1 MFRQLDFAH
10 FGKTMSVFTR
20 RKSSAT
26 RTEDPETDKMPF
38 DESILM
44 YSNSFQNGP
53 FKNAEKQSFK
63 SIDLKDLLC
72 FDESD
77 VFDIPP
83 VARKTLEVGPLNDVD
98 INGVYMPHIVDSIS
112 AALTSV

>member
-1 MFRQLDFAH
+1 
-10 FGKTMSVFTR
+10 MSAFPR

-26 RTEDPETDKMPF
+26 KTEELEIENIPF

-53 FKNAEKQSFK
+53 FKNSEKQSFK
-63 SIDLKDLLC
+63 SIDLKDLLS

-83 VARKTLEVGPLNDVD
+83 VVRKTLEVGPLNDYD
-98 INGVYMPHIVDSIS
+98 INGIYMPHIVDSIS